1 MINKVL
7 RCLVT
12 VVSLLIIA
20 LCILVC
26 YRFIDIRTTV
36 TMIIFNL
43 FFISLYFQLSGSPT
57 VKVVTLTAGNILG
70 LFWNF
75 MFHFVS
81 LTGNNLFGVI
91 FNSFFAVFFPI
102 LNLMWVVSF
111 WSISLSFLPKLQTTV
126 RKVKL

>member
-12 VVSLLIIA
+12 VVSVLIIA
-20 LCILVC
+20 LCLLVC
-26 YRFIDIRTTV
+26 YRFIDIQTTV

-43 FFISLYFQLSGSPT
+43 FFISLYFQLSGSPI

-75 MFHFVS
+75 MFNFVS

-111 WSISLSFLPKLQTTV
+111 WSISLSFLPKLQTTM
-126 RKVKL
+126 RKVKV